1 MSPFPRD
8 RAGHRD
14 GGADETVDAPSVR
27 PYMVTGGRTRPSGD
41 DLPIEALV
49 ECLVVPADPAAG
61 PAVPGQNA
69 GPGAETRSSATY
81 SAPRLAS
88 PSAAATASLAG
99 PESRRILELTAG
111 CYLSVAEIS
120 AHAHLPV
127 GVVRVLVAD
136 LAEAGAVRVHG
147 LTPASLSDPADP
159 RSGAAA
165 LAVLESVLN
174 GISAL

>member
-1 MSPFPRD
+1 MTGRRHPRPD
-8 RAGHRD
+8 VGGHEVVE
-14 GGADETVDAPSVR
+14 AASVR

-49 ECLVVPADPAAG
+49 ECLDEPDADASDAVAAS
-61 PAVPGQNA
+61 
-69 GPGAETRSSATY
+69 R
-81 SAPRLAS
+81 
-88 PSAAATASLAG
+88 AAKASLAG

-111 CYLSVAEIS
+111 RYLSIAEIS

-136 LAEAGAVRVHG
+136 LADVGRVRVHG
-147 LTPASLSDPADP
+147 LTAAAAADP
-159 RSGAAA
+159 TDPSGSAAA
-165 LAVLESVLN
+165 LAVLESVLD

>member
-8 RAGHRD
+8 ARAEHPD
-14 GGADETVDAPSVR
+14 GGADEAVDAPSVR

-49 ECLVVPADPAAG
+49 ECLVVPTDP
-61 PAVPGQNA
+61 PAVPGQGA
-69 GPGAETRSSATY
+69 GPGAENRSSATY

-99 PESRRILELTAG
+99 PESRRILELTTG
-111 CYLSVAEIS
+111 QYLSVAEIS

-147 LTPASLSDPADP
+147 LTQASLSDPADP

>member
-1 MSPFPRD
+1 
-8 RAGHRD
+8 
-14 GGADETVDAPSVR
+14 
-27 PYMVTGGRTRPSGD
+27 MVTGGRTRPSGD

-49 ECLVVPADPAAG
+49 ECLVVPTDPSAAAAAPG
-61 PAVPGQNA
+61 QVPGQTA

-111 CYLSVAEIS
+111 RYLSVAEIS

-136 LAEAGAVRVHG
+136 LAEAGAVRIHG
-147 LTPASLSDPADP
+147 LTAASLSDPADP

-165 LAVLESVLN
+165 LAVLESVLD